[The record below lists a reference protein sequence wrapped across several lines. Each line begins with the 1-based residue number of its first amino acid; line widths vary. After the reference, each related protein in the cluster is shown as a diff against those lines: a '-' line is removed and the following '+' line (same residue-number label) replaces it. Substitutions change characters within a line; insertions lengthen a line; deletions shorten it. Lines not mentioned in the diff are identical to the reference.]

1 MGKVADFY
9 YLAKSGILGFESAL
23 SNVELRGDAL
33 LRRPS

>member
-23 SNVELRGDAL
+23 SNAELSGSFCVVIL
-33 LRRPS
+33 